1 MIISKTPLRIS
12 FAGGGTDLSSFYKEN
27 EYGAVLSTAIDNYIY
42 VVIKRHTSL
51 FQERIR
57 LNYSETE
64 LVDDV
69 NKIKNPIIR
78 ECLKFLE
85 IVDRLFINTI
95 ADAPGSSGLG
105 SSSSFC
111 VGLLNALYK
120 YKGISVSSG
129 RLAEEAAYI
138 EIEKLARPIGKQ
150 DHYAAAYGGLNYYCF
165 KSNGTVSIVPVILS
179 KYVVNTIFGCM
190 LSFWT
195 GITRPSETVL
205 LEQDKNN
212 NKNRDYLLTMR
223 QQAKDLLDLL
233 NCKEFSIESFSTII
247 HEGWMIKKKLASRVS
262 NLFIDK
268 CYDIALKN
276 GALGGKISGAG
287 AGGFLNVFA
296 EKAKQDK
303 ITKALQKKGLVRFK
317 FNIDSSGSKVSVLE

>member
-12 FAGGGTDLSSFYKEN
+12 FAGGGTDLPSFYKEN
-27 EYGAVLSTAIDNYIY
+27 EYGAALSVAIDNYIY
-42 VVIKRHTSL
+42 VVVKKHSSL
-51 FQERIR
+51 FKERIR

-69 NKIKNPIIR
+69 DKIKNPIIR
-78 ECLKFLE
+78 ECLKFLH
-85 IVDRLFINTI
+85 IDDRLFINTI

-105 SSSSFC
+105 SSSAFC
-111 VGLLNALYK
+111 VGLLKALYK
-120 YKGISVSSG
+120 YKGIIVSPG

-165 KSNGTVSIVPVILS
+165 RSNGTVSIAPVIVS
-179 KYVVNTIFGCM
+179 EDIINTIFDCM
-190 LSFWT
+190 VSFWT
-195 GITRPSETVL
+195 GITRPSEEVL

-212 NKNRDYLLTMR
+212 NKNRDNLLAMR

-233 NCKEFSIESFSTII
+233 NCKEFSIESFSKII
-247 HEGWMIKKKLASRVS
+247 HEGWMIKKKLASKVS
-262 NLFIDK
+262 NLLIDK
-268 CYDIALKN
+268 WYGIALKN

-296 EKAKQDK
+296 EKTKQDK
-303 ITKALQKKGLVRFK
+303 IIKTLQKEGLVQFK
-317 FNIDSSGSKVSVLE
+317 FNIDYSGSKVSILE